1 MSNERGCYG
10 SRLHV
15 GAPSPNRAWRPPHI
29 GAEPAPRRS
38 SLPWLLGS
46 VGLVAVG
53 IAVLG
58 AYAKSKRPHLS
69 AHEKEVQAWEAEFP
83 GLPWY
88 MDQVKD
94 ARQLDMWERARD
106 HWERTH

>member
-1 MSNERGCYG
+1 MSNERGHYDP
-10 SRLHV
+10 RPRV
-15 GAPSPNRAWRPPHI
+15 GAETSP
-29 GAEPAPRRS
+29 GRS
-38 SLPWLLGS
+38 KLPWLLGG

-58 AYAKSKRPHLS
+58 AYAKRSRMGMSLS
-69 AHEKEVQAWEAEFP
+69 AHEKEVRDWQAEFP

-94 ARQLDMWERARD
+94 SRQLDMWERARD
-106 HWERTH
+106 HWERTR